1 MADGLMA
8 NPYAG
13 LLNLGL
19 SPEQAQAE
27 VDRQRALQFANL
39 NPQQRM
45 AAGIYGGLTQVSRAL
60 GAKDPMLE
68 QASQMRA
75 LAQQFDTTTAEG
87 LMQYAQ
93 ALQRA
98 GNMQGAQAAAAQA
111 QQVMLRQEQ
120 LSKTKAELGKTRAET
135 EEIGRKAAAASAAV
149 RSRAAALQ
157 KRFPEMSEDEAL
169 GLSEDS
175 KVVADLL
182 KVPKEQAVKTSITV
196 ANGRRIL
203 INDATGETI
212 KDLGVAGKTL
222 EESLGEGLGALG
234 KIVAA
239 GQKKEAEETGQFA
252 AKDFNTLGNA
262 VAAGTA
268 SKRNITVLDNAL
280 KNAFTGSFADAKTG
294 IIKGFDALGVPV
306 NQELRQA
313 ASNTELINAMGTRY
327 VFPLVKNFPGSL
339 AAKELDRLEKTS
351 PNALQQPE
359 TIRSLVD
366 LLKVDLAENEFT
378 YNKAKAYKEAN
389 KGSAIGFNQ
398 ADAKI
403 DFQNKLTSLRQKV
416 AAAKAKG
423 SLTAE
428 EKKEIE
434 ALKNELGVQ

>member
-1 MADGLMA
+1 MADGLM
-8 NPYAG
+8 NPYSS
-13 LLNLGL
+13 LLNMGL
-19 SPEQAQAE
+19 SPEQAQAQIDE
-27 VDRQRALQFANL
+27 QRALQFANL

-45 AAGIYGGLTQVSRAL
+45 AAGIYQGITGIGRAL

-75 LAQQFDTTTAEG
+75 LAQQFDTNTAEG
-87 LMQYAQ
+87 MMQFSQ
-93 ALQRA
+93 ALQRM
-98 GNMQGAQAAAAQA
+98 GNIPAARQIAQDA
-111 QQVMLRQEQ
+111 QQMMLREAQ
-120 LSKTKAELGKTRAET
+120 LGKLEAET
-135 EEIGRKAAAASAAV
+135 AETKRKGTAAAAAAS
-149 RSRAAALQ
+149 SRAKALQ
-157 KRFPEMSEDEAL
+157 RRFPNMTEEEAAGLAEDAQVT
-169 GLSEDS
+169 SN
-175 KVVADLL
+175 LL
-182 KVPKEQAVKTSITV
+182 KVDKDVARKTKTV
-196 ANGRRIL
+196 TINGRVVL
-203 INDATGETI
+203 IDEITGETI
-212 KDLGVAGKTL
+212 KDLGAAGKTL
-222 EESLGEGLGALG
+222 QESLGEGLGALG

-239 GQKKEAEETGQFA
+239 GQKKESEEAGQLATKNFDA
-252 AKDFNTLGNA
+252 LGGA

-280 KNAFTGSFADAKTG
+280 KNAFTGSFADTKTG

-378 YNKAKAYKEAN
+378 YNKAKEYRAAN
-389 KGSAIGFNQ
+389 KGSSIGFNQ

-403 DFQNKLTSLRQKV
+403 DFQNKLTTLRQKISV
-416 AAAKAKG
+416 VKSKG
-423 SLTAE
+423 QMSPQ
-428 EKKEIE
+428 EKKEID
-434 ALKNELGVQ
+434 ALKTELGVE

>member
-8 NPYAG
+8 NPYLE
-13 LLNLGL
+13 LLNLGV
-19 SPEQAQAE
+19 SPEQAQQQI
-27 VDRQRALQFANL
+27 DQQRAVQFANM

-45 AAGIYGGLTQVSRAL
+45 AAGIYGGLQQVARAF
-60 GAKDPMLE
+60 GSKDPMLE

-75 LAQQFDTTTAEG
+75 LAQQFDTNTAEG
-87 LMQYAQ
+87 MMQFSQ
-93 ALQRA
+93 ALQRM
-98 GNMQGAQAAAAQA
+98 GNTQAARQVAQDA
-111 QQVMLRQEQ
+111 QQMMLREAQ
-120 LSKTKAELGKTRAET
+120 LGKLQAET
-135 EEIGRKAAAASAAV
+135 EETKRKGTAAAAAV
-149 RSRAAALQ
+149 TSRSKALQ
-157 KRFPEMSEDEAL
+157 RRFPNMTEEEAAGLAEDAQVT
-169 GLSEDS
+169 SN
-175 KVVADLL
+175 LL
-182 KVPKEQAVKTSITV
+182 KVDKDVARKTKTV
-196 ANGRRIL
+196 TINGRVVL
-203 INDATGETI
+203 IDEITGETI
-212 KDLGVAGKTL
+212 KDLGAAGKTL
-222 EESLGEGLGALG
+222 QESLGEGLGALG

-252 AKDFNTLGNA
+252 AKDFNTLGSA

-280 KNAFTGSFADAKTG
+280 KNAFTGSFADTKTG

-403 DFQNKLTSLRQKV
+403 DFQNKLTTLRQKISV
-416 AAAKAKG
+416 VKSKG
-423 SLTAE
+423 QMSPQ
-428 EKKEIE
+428 EKKEID
-434 ALKNELGVQ
+434 ALKTELGVE